1 MSRSLDLPQG
11 ALRAAAALG
20 GLGFAWFL
28 DSRRRS
34 RRSALIHRTMVEL
47 LLNTLCSGD
56 PGTARHSRRV
66 ADMTDLV
73 GGTFGMNREA
83 RARLRVSA
91 LLHDLGKLD
100 GQLQPIIHS
109 HHRLDE
115 NERRQVNGHTNQ
127 SADILQPLEALHPG
141 ISRIVE
147 SHHERWDGK
156 GYPQG
161 LAGPAIPLESRI
173 ISVADVFDAMTEPRS
188 YKGAL
193 GPEEALDEIRAG
205 AGSRFDPQVVARLER
220 PEVWGE
226 WVRIARRG
234 QQDEQRNVDAE
245 GERKQLQP
253 AGQVERRG

>member
-11 ALRAAAALG
+11 ALRATAALG
-20 GLGFAWFL
+20 GLGLAWYL
-28 DSRRRS
+28 DARRRTK
-34 RRSALIHRTMVEL
+34 RSALIHRTMVEL

-56 PGTARHSRRV
+56 PTTARHSRRV
-66 ADMTDLV
+66 ADMTDVV

-83 RARLRVSA
+83 RARLRVAA

-115 NERRQVNGHTNQ
+115 SERSRVEGHTYE
-127 SADILQPLEALHPG
+127 SADILQPLEAIHPG
-141 ISRIVE
+141 ISHIVE
-147 SHHERWDGK
+147 SHHEQWDGK

-161 LAGPAIPLESRI
+161 LTGPAIPLESRI

-193 GPEEALDEIRAG
+193 GPDDALEEIRSG

-220 PEVWGE
+220 PEVWSE
-226 WVRIARRG
+226 WVRLACRG
-234 QQDEQRNVDAE
+234 QEDEQRKVEAE
-245 GERKQLQP
+245 EEREKLQP
-253 AGQVERRG
+253 AGQAERRG

>member
-11 ALRAAAALG
+11 ALRAAAAVG
-20 GLGFAWFL
+20 GLSLAWFL
-28 DSRRRS
+28 DSRRQRK
-34 RRSALIHRTMVEL
+34 RSALIHRTMVEL

-66 ADMTDLV
+66 ADMTDVV

-83 RARLRVSA
+83 RARLRVAA

-115 NERRQVNGHTNQ
+115 HERSQVKAHTNE
-127 SADILQPLEALHPG
+127 SADILQPLEAIHPG
-141 ISRIVE
+141 ISRIAE

-193 GPEEALDEIRAG
+193 APEKALEEIRSG
-205 AGSRFDPQVVARLER
+205 AGTRFDPQVVARLER
-220 PEVWGE
+220 PEVWSE

-234 QQDEQRNVDAE
+234 QQDE
-245 GERKQLQP
+245 ERKVEAERGREELQA
-253 AGQVERRG
+253 AGQAERRG